1 MVEALLVL
9 PLLLILLNGII
20 WIGEMGRAKIVM
32 LIAVREGARCESL
45 GIPGEAVARSICLD
59 NLPIE
64 PQDLE
69 ISIERTIT
77 KVTVGAKCKFAVPF
91 SNSKG
96 EYYVIS
102 TRTAMPLSI
111 L

>member
-1 MVEALLVL
+1 MVL
-9 PLLLILLNGII
+9 PLLIILLNGII

-32 LIAVREGARCESL
+32 SIAVREGARCESL
-45 GIPGEAVARSICLD
+45 GIPGEPITRSICMD

-69 ISIERTIT
+69 ISIDRTLT
-77 KVTVGAKCKFAVPF
+77 KVTVGARCIFAVPF
-91 SNSKG
+91 SNAIKKQ
-96 EYYVIS
+96 YVIS
-102 TRTAMPLSI
+102 AKTAMPLSI